1 MFMINRKLFH
11 LFFVLIILFANIVEP
26 FEKLNQT
33 KMTMENYSTSDDEIT
48 THLSLSYNLSYR
60 TYFPEN
66 YDERNTKL
74 PIVFFLHGVG
84 ERGENLDLVE
94 THGIPKLIKN
104 GKKFPFITV
113 APQCPFNQWW
123 SRSEMIKSLINLVE
137 KVVQKYDVDDS
148 RVYITGLSMGG
159 FGTIALAN
167 ERPDLFAAAL
177 PVCGGADFSD
187 YSNLKRLPI
196 WFFHGSE
203 DDEHPASYSEKIY
216 NALKDQNKDVKLT
229 IYDGV
234 GHNSWDLTYDNQEI
248 YDWLLSKENSGK
260 K

>member
-1 MFMINRKLFH
+1 MALR
-11 LFFVLIILFANIVEP
+11 
-26 FEKLNQT
+26 
-33 KMTMENYSTSDDEIT
+33 NYLTSDNNIT
-48 THLSLSYNLSYR
+48 TSVSLSCNLSYR

-66 YDERNTKL
+66 YNHRKTKL

-104 GKKFPFITV
+104 GKNFPFITV

-123 SRSEMIKSLINLVE
+123 SRFEMIKSLINLVE
-137 KVVQKYDVDDS
+137 EVVQKNDVDNS

-167 ERPDLFAAAL
+167 ERSDLFAAAL
-177 PVCGGADFSD
+177 AVCGGADFNNFNS
-187 YSNLKRLPI
+187 LKNMPL
-196 WFFHGSE
+196 WLLHGSN
-203 DDEHPASYSEKIY
+203 DDVHPASYSEKIY
-216 NALKDQNKDVKLT
+216 NKLKDINTEVKLT

-234 GHNSWDLTYDNQEI
+234 DHNSWDITYENSDI
-248 YDWLLSKENSGK
+248 YNWLLSKQK
-260 K
+260 QD